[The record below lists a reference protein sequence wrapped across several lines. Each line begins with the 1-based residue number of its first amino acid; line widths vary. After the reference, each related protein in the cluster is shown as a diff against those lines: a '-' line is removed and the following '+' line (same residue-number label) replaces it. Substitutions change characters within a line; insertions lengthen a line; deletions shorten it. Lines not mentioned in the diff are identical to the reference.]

1 MKLLLDENLSDRI
14 VPKLEEFFPGSSHVK
29 TLGLAHTDDGLIWE
43 FARENGFVLVSKDA
57 DFHQRSL
64 LFGHPPKLVFL
75 RIGNCPTRE
84 ITALLCDGRAVLEA
98 FATLA
103 TASILILSPKPRIL

>member
-1 MKLLLDENLSDRI
+1 VKLLLDENLSDRI
-14 VPKLEEFFPGSSHVK
+14 VPKLEQFFPGSSHVK
-29 TLGLAHTDDGLIWE
+29 SLGLAHTDDRVIWE

-75 RIGNCPTRE
+75 RIGNCPTRD
-84 ITALLCDGRAVLEA
+84 IIALLLDFRDTLSA
-98 FATLA
+98 FSDDT
-103 TASILILSPKPRIL
+103 TASILILSPKPRLL